1 METMSN
7 GRFIVLSLLLLC
19 LLAVLAQLSIDF
31 DPENLAATSIAFASS
46 TGVLL
51 YLLWTPAIHTH
62 PVSTFALFGFCAT
75 TQMGALLG
83 QSAMLTSLSDN
94 LRQPMQTF
102 AMLAGV
108 QLLALLTHT
117 GYRWVLN
124 PANDSRESL
133 PRQLLRRLG
142 LYQAPGTGAL
152 WFMGYVGLIAFVIGS
167 GRDGA
172 FFKTLQGISFLTWAP
187 FLIPMYLLEQGRS
200 YCNPRRQYPHLV
212 FFMTLV
218 VLLGLAANARQV
230 MLSGFVTI
238 GLFALLLALRSTQPV
253 RASQV
258 LKLGALGL
266 VLAAVSI
273 PLSDLATAMAVARK
287 ARGFISA
294 PQMVQETFHYY
305 GQPEALRAERERLV
319 KDTNSQYDELYFTNP
334 LLARLVE
341 TKFHDNALYFASTL
355 SASDIDQLAETSA
368 KMLGALLPQ
377 PVINQ
382 LGWKIDKEAYEFS
395 MGDYLAYLSH
405 GGPLGGYR
413 TGSMLGQG
421 SALFGAG
428 FVAFYVLVC
437 LLAFSLF
444 DLLSYRRGQGQ
455 VLLSA
460 VAMLAIW
467 KLFQNGLTGES
478 LHSWLGLFVRA
489 LPQNIFM
496 FLVFALVGRAFGSL
510 FGSAAHRPPQEQ
522 PAHQA

>member
-1 METMSN
+1 MSN
-7 GRFIVLSLLLLC
+7 GRFVLLLFM
-19 LLAVLAQLSIDF
+19 LLTVAALLAQLFIDF
-31 DPENLAATSIAFASS
+31 STVNLASASIAFASS
-46 TGVLL
+46 MAVLM

-133 PRQLLRRLG
+133 PRQLLRGLG
-142 LYQAPGTGAL
+142 LYQAPGTGTL
-152 WFMGYVGLIAFVIGS
+152 WFMGYVGLMAFVIGG
-167 GRDGA
+167 GRDGT
-172 FFKTLQGISFLTWAP
+172 FFKVLQGMSFLTWAP

-212 FFMTLV
+212 FFVSLV

-238 GLFALLLALRSTQPV
+238 ALFGLLLTLRSTQPV

-258 LKLGALGL
+258 IKLGALGL

-273 PLSDLATAMAVARK
+273 PLSDLATAMSVARK

-294 PQMVQETFHYY
+294 PQMVQETFRYY
-305 GQPEALRAERERLV
+305 GQPDVLQAEREKLV
-319 KDTNSQYDELYFTNP
+319 SATNSQYDEFYFANP

-355 SASDIDQLAETSA
+355 SPSDVDQLAETSA
-368 KMLGALLPQ
+368 KMVAVLLPQ

-382 LGWKIDKEAYEFS
+382 LGWKIDKNDYEFS
-395 MGDYLAYLSH
+395 MGDYLAHLSY

-421 SALFGAG
+421 NALFGAG

-444 DLLSYRRGQGQ
+444 DLLSHRRGQGQ

-478 LHSWLGLFVRA
+478 LQSWLGLFVRA

-510 FGSAAHRPPQEQ
+510 FGSAAHRSPQEQ

>member
-1 METMSN
+1 MSN
-7 GRFIVLSLLLLC
+7 GRFVLLLLV
-19 LLAVLAQLSIDF
+19 LLNVAALLVQLFIDF
-31 DPENLAATSIAFASS
+31 SAVNLASASIAFASS
-46 TGVLL
+46 MAVLL

-124 PANDSRESL
+124 PVNDSRESL
-133 PRQLLRRLG
+133 PRQLLRGLG
-142 LYQAPGTGAL
+142 LYQAPGTGTL
-152 WFMGYVGLIAFVIGS
+152 WFMGYMGLIAFVIGG
-167 GRDGA
+167 GREGT
-172 FFKTLQGISFLTWAP
+172 FFKVLQGMGFLTWAP

-200 YCNPRRQYPHLV
+200 YCNPRRQFPHLV
-212 FFMTLV
+212 FFMGLV

-238 GLFALLLALRSTQPV
+238 GLFGLLLALRSTTPV
-253 RASQV
+253 RVGQV
-258 LKLGALGL
+258 LRLGLLGL
-266 VLAAVSI
+266 VLAAISI

-294 PQMVQETFHYY
+294 PQMVQETFRYY
-305 GQPEALRAERERLV
+305 GQPDVLQAEQDKLASAT
-319 KDTNSQYDELYFTNP
+319 TNSQYDEFYFANP

-355 SASDIDQLAETSA
+355 SPSDVDQLAETSA
-368 KMLGALLPQ
+368 KMVAVLLPQ
-377 PVINQ
+377 PVINK
-382 LGWKIDKEAYEFS
+382 LGWKIDKNDYEFS
-395 MGDYLAYLSH
+395 MGDYLAHLSY

-478 LHSWLGLFVRA
+478 IHSWLGLFVRA
-489 LPQNIFM
+489 LPQNILI
-496 FLVFALVGRAFGSL
+496 FLVFALVGRVFGSL
-510 FGSAAHRPPQEQ
+510 SGSAAHRLPQQ
-522 PAHQA
+522 PPAHQA